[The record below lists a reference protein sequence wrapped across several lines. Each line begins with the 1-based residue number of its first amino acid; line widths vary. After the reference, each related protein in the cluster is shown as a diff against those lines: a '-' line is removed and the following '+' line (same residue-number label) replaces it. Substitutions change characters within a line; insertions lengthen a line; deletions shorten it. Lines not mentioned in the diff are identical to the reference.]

1 MSLRAEGMI
10 ETKSWEENAYREAN
24 SGPKFTRAS
33 VDVSFRG
40 DIEGEGAEEYLM
52 VYTGDDSANFV
63 GLERVDGSVGD
74 RSGGFVIQHNG
85 TFLDGRLKSE
95 WFLVPGSGTEELR
108 GLRGEGIYI
117 NDGGEPQTAYT
128 PDYDFE

>member
-52 VYTGDDSANFV
+52 VTRATARRTSWAWSAWMV
-63 GLERVDGSVGD
+63 VSMAAPAA
-74 RSGGFVIQHNG
+74 S
-85 TFLDGRLKSE
+85 
-95 WFLVPGSGTEELR
+95 
-108 GLRGEGIYI
+108 
-117 NDGGEPQTAYT
+117 
-128 PDYDFE
+128 